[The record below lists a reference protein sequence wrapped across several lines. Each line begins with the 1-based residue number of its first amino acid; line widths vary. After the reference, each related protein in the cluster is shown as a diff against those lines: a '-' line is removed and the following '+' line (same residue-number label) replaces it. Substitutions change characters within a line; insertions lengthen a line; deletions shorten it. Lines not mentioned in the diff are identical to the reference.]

1 MDTIPA
7 LAATTV
13 AALAPYLTEAGKE
26 FAKAIGKS
34 AVDKIGVLYQ
44 ALTNHFRNSNSAQ
57 KALADLR
64 SQPDQEDVRS
74 LLQDELTEQMNSD
87 PTFKNILR
95 KLLDDI
101 DQDDHAMAFL
111 RQIYGSQVK
120 SVSQIVGSGM
130 IAVTGSISAGN
141 VTVDGGMNGNIVIG
155 NQNVVH
161 STSSKHKSSKG
172 SEKE

>member
-13 AALAPYLTEAGKE
+13 ATLAPYLTEAGKE
-26 FAKAIGKS
+26 FAKTIGKS

-44 ALTNHFRNSNSAQ
+44 ALTNHFRNNNSGQ

-64 SQPDQEDVRS
+64 SQPEKADVRS
-74 LLQDELTEQMNSD
+74 ILQDELTEQMNSD

-95 KLLDDI
+95 KLLDAI
-101 DQDDHAMAFL
+101 DQDDEAMAFL

-161 STSSKHKSSKG
+161 STSSRPKSSKG